1 MPNVHFYL
9 KKPPGKL
16 PFALIYLQFKYNGR
30 KLVYSFGQKINPPDW
45 SKTTKRVK
53 SNRQTILDG
62 QYALNEQLD
71 RLEKHCLKVYQEEL
85 GKGIPPVAV
94 LKFRLDAFLHQQQGK
109 KKEPIFYDLIDRFIA
124 GEIKNKGKDKSRNTL
139 KNYSTLKTH
148 LEAFDIGT
156 RYHIHFEN
164 INLDFFHRYVE
175 FLKKELKLKPN
186 SIARDIGSLKTVM
199 NEAVDLGYTTNIQF
213 RHKKFSFAGV
223 ETDAVHLT
231 EKEIARLYRF
241 DCSAKKRLEQVRDLF
256 VYGCFSGQRFFG
268 AAAHNPYKRSVSDR
282 LDIKQLN
289 IKEIDRASFLNLPAV
304 GAGGPVTLP
313 CHPLLSEI
321 LQKYRASPGHLPKT
335 PSNQKFNDYIK
346 EVCRLA
352 GLLEKGRLSTAPD
365 LELWESISSRTAPMS
380 MAAYYYRQ
388 GQPGHELMRITG
400 HSTEKAFLKYIR
412 AAPSGT

>member
-1 MPNVHFYL
+1 MPSVNFYL

-30 KLVYSFGQKINPPDW
+30 KLVYSFGQKINPLDW

-71 RLEKHCLKVYQEEL
+71 KLEKHCLKIYQEEL

-109 KKEPIFYDLIDRFIA
+109 KKAPIFYQLIDRFIN
-124 GEIKNKGKDKSRNTL
+124 GEIKNKGRNKSRNTL

-164 INLDFFHRYVE
+164 INLDFFHRYVK
-175 FLKKELKLKPN
+175 FLKEELKLKPN

-199 NEAVDLGYTTNIQF
+199 NEAVELGYTTNIQF
-213 RHKKFSFAGV
+213 RHKKFSFAGE

-241 DCSAKKRLEQVRDLF
+241 DCSANKRLEQVRDLF
-256 VYGCFSGQRFFG
+256 VYGCFTG
-268 AAAHNPYKRSVSDR
+268 RSVSDG
-282 LDIKQLN
+282 LDIKKLN
-289 IKEIDRASFLNLPAV
+289 IKELDGNSFLNLPA
-304 GAGGPVTLP
+304 AGTEGPVVLP
-313 CHPLLSEI
+313 CHPLLIEI
-321 LQKYRASPGHLPKT
+321 LQKYRASPGHLPKAL
-335 PSNQKFNDYIK
+335 SNQKFNDYIK

-365 LELWESISSRTAPMS
+365 RELWENISSRTAPLS

-388 GQPGHELMRITG
+388 GRPVHDLMRITR

-412 AAPSGT
+412 VNPPGS